1 MLSSRLLLS
10 SGILAAL
17 AVGPLSA
24 QDDGESALILFG
36 SAGFLNS
43 PEDFDVF
50 RDVAYDGGIQIGGGI
65 GLQLY
70 ENVTVRGDF
79 AWVRNSGREAA
90 PVNEDVDFSRVY
102 SGASLEVSLPLD
114 SGVSPYVFGGG
125 GFVSLDRDA
134 PDYAYDVT
142 EGAGS
147 SEGGCG
153 SRLLDPRSNS
163 SGRARPGCTRITPSP
178 SCRPTWSSA
187 PASAGFCPCSVAGR
201 GRCPPGYA
209 TSLEGLDES
218 DTAVRCPPL
227 ALSAAPGDAGGR
239 QGG

>member
-1 MLSSRLLLS
+1 MPFSRLLFS

-24 QDDGESALILFG
+24 QDEGESALILFG

-43 PEDFDVF
+43 PEEFDVF
-50 RDVAYDGGIQIGGGI
+50 RDVAYDGGIQVGGGL

-79 AWVRNSGREAA
+79 AWVANSGREAA

-102 SGASLEVSLPLD
+102 YGASLEVSLPLD

-125 GFVSLDRDA
+125 GFVALSRDA

-142 EGAGS
+142 EGAGILGGGLRFTPPGS
-147 SEGGCG
+147 SVQFFGQGAAWMY
-153 SRLLDPRSNS
+153 SNH
-163 SGRARPGCTRITPSP
+163 AITELQ
-178 SCRPTWSSA
+178 TDLVI
-187 PASAGFCPCSVAGR
+187 SAGIGWV
-201 GRCPPGYA
+201 
-209 TSLEGLDES
+209 L
-218 DTAVRCPPL
+218 PL
-227 ALSAAPGDAGGR
+227 
-239 QGG
+239 

>member
-1 MLSSRLLLS
+1 MLFSRLLLS

-17 AVGPLSA
+17 AAGPLSA

-43 PEDFDVF
+43 PENFDVF

-90 PVNEDVDFSRVY
+90 PVNEDVDFSRMY

-114 SGVSPYVFGGG
+114 SGVSPYAFGGG

-142 EGAGS
+142 EGAGILGGGLRFMPAGS
-147 SEGGCG
+147 SVQFFGQAAAWMY
-153 SRLLDPRSNS
+153 SNH
-163 SGRARPGCTRITPSP
+163 AVTELQTDVVF
-178 SCRPTWSSA
+178 
-187 PASAGFCPCSVAGR
+187 SAGIGWV
-201 GRCPPGYA
+201 
-209 TSLEGLDES
+209 L
-218 DTAVRCPPL
+218 PL
-227 ALSAAPGDAGGR
+227 
-239 QGG
+239 